1 MRKVLNIAPSQR
13 YTRRPTH
20 SQTTNLG
27 VRSSNLSGRA
37 IYVTGKPSLFRSSR
51 THRRLED
58 PISLRFSL
66 RNSRKDFLH
75 WSGRGAEDAIRHL
88 PCGGSRPLPSVE
100 MRQRWF
106 QRKWC
111 ALLRFRAALV
121 GEASLDDAAQRAKS
135 AASFK
140 GCMRTLGARPM
151 DHFDLHRALRP
162 NASSRKADG
171 PSEVTARRISSSVAR
186 AIIGAHPLQQGAGSV
201 RQTHL

>member
-1 MRKVLNIAPSQR
+1 
-13 YTRRPTH
+13 
-20 SQTTNLG
+20 
-27 VRSSNLSGRA
+27 
-37 IYVTGKPSLFRSSR
+37 
-51 THRRLED
+51 
-58 PISLRFSL
+58 
-66 RNSRKDFLH
+66 
-75 WSGRGAEDAIRHL
+75 
-88 PCGGSRPLPSVE
+88 